1 MVWTGLFSSL
11 GAAPLLPW
19 SRPSSQPSR
28 RLLGAARRLEQHGSH
43 KEARKHLK
51 RALGINRRAL
61 GEEHA
66 STKDTAA
73 NLERL
78 EKGT

>member
-1 MVWTGLFSSL
+1 M
-11 GAAPLLPW
+11 
-19 SRPSSQPSR
+19 
-28 RLLGAARRLEQHGSH
+28 LGAARRLEQHGSH

-78 EKGT
+78 EKIA